1 MRKSLIAAIAAFSV
15 LAVTAVAVAQNPA
28 PVVNVEATVLPK
40 NAGTKKKPKSETL
53 DIEILN
59 SEESKTSASRIDINV
74 PKTLKLSTKG
84 LKTCSASL
92 LADQGP
98 AACPK
103 KSKAGVGEAEANLNP
118 DQPSKLYFA
127 VTTFVTGKNKLAFF
141 LQQTDKP
148 KSQGGQV
155 LDSGVQ
161 QALPSTIKKTSKGQ
175 RIRIDIPKNLQQPAP
190 GTYSALVSITNT
202 LGLKD
207 GKHALLTSVGC
218 KSKQHKIGV
227 TISYVPNPN
236 PPVKSKVSKT
246 DGAPCSK

>member
-1 MRKSLIAAIAAFSV
+1 LRKTLIAAVAAFSV
-15 LAVTAVAVAQNPA
+15 LAITAVAVAQNPA
-28 PVVNVEATVLPK
+28 PVVNVTAKLNPSK
-40 NAGTKKKPKSETL
+40 AGTKKKPKSETL
-53 DIEILN
+53 SLDISN
-59 SEESKTSASRIDINV
+59 SEESKSSAKRIEIDT
-74 PKTLKLSTKG
+74 PKTLKLDTKG
-84 LKTCSASL
+84 LKTCAASV
-92 LADQGP
+92 LASQGP
-98 AACPK
+98 SACPA
-103 KSKAGVGEAEANLNP
+103 KSKAGVGEAVANLNP
-118 DQPSKLYFA
+118 DNPAKLYFA

-175 RIRIDIPKNLQQPAP
+175 RVTINIPPNLQQPAP
-190 GTYSALVSITNT
+190 GTYSALLSITNT

-236 PPVKSKVSKT
+236 PPAKSKVSAT